1 MSASRL
7 EADAREP
14 AAAKASSPATPA
26 PPVGSS
32 GEAIALPETWSD
44 HRRKRL
50 WRAALVFGIL
60 AIAAFGIDLPIARYF
75 HDAGER
81 ALPRS
86 LQKLIILSEV
96 FAHGTG
102 VACLLLVM
110 WVLDRRH
117 RRSVLR
123 IACCAFCAGIAADL
137 VKLSVARLRPYRHL
151 PVASIWESFVGWLPI
166 LAADVQGARFDSSMQ
181 SFPSAHTATGV
192 GFAIGLSMQYPHGRW
207 LFASLAVMAASQRV
221 LVSAH
226 YVSDCLMG
234 AALACVL
241 ASFFHGSGRISQRL
255 HLFESTSSV

>member
-7 EADAREP
+7 EADALEQ
-14 AAAKASSPATPA
+14 AAATASSSARLTPT
-26 PPVGSS
+26 VDLSL
-32 GEAIALPETWSD
+32 EAIASPETSSD

-50 WRAALVFGIL
+50 WGAAVVLVIL
-60 AIAAFGIDLPIARYF
+60 AIGALGIDLPIARYF

-102 VACLLLVM
+102 VAFLLLVM

-137 VKLSVARLRPYRHL
+137 VKLSVARFRPYAHL
-151 PVASIWESFVGWLPI
+151 PVTSIWESFVGWLPI
-166 LAADVQGARFDSSMQ
+166 LAADVNGARFDSSMQ

-221 LVSAH
+221 VVSAH

-241 ASFFHGSGRISQRL
+241 ASFFHGPGRISHRL
-255 HLFESTSSV
+255 HLFESTRSF